1 MEKGKIKDKKNEIKI
16 LLLGDSGV
24 GKTSIFRK
32 YLENKYEGNKTSTV
46 GVDLVTKDFKYKDE
60 NYTIHLFDTAGQERF
75 KGISKSYFHMS
86 DYYFVVFDLTNKIS
100 LDSIPGWLE
109 LLKEEN
115 ENPKY
120 IILGN
125 KDDLKKNQIPEE
137 EINEALENLNNINI
151 NGEKFL
157 RVSAKSGKNI
167 DYAFK
172 YMIDV
177 FNNNNDNNE
186 NKEENI
192 NVKLDK
198 KKNNIQNNSNV
209 KCCK

>member
-1 MEKGKIKDKKNEIKI
+1 MKKENIKVKKNEIKI

-32 YLENKYEGNKTSTV
+32 YLENKYEGSKTATV
-46 GVDLVTKDFKYKDE
+46 GVDLVTKNFKHKNE
-60 NYTIHLFDTAGQERF
+60 NYIIQLFDTAGQERF
-75 KGISKSYFHMS
+75 KGITKSYFHMS

-109 LLKEEN
+109 LLKEEK

-137 EINEALENLNNINI
+137 EINEALETLNNINI

-157 RVSAKSGKNI
+157 KVSAKSGKNI

-192 NVKLDK
+192 NAKLNK
-198 KKNNIQNNSNV
+198 KINNKQNNPNV

>member
-1 MEKGKIKDKKNEIKI
+1 MKNGNIKDKKNEIKI

-32 YLENKYEGNKTSTV
+32 YLENKYEGNKTATV
-46 GVDLVTKDFKYKDE
+46 GVDLVTKDFKYKGE
-60 NYTIHLFDTAGQERF
+60 NYKIQLFDTAGQERF
-75 KGISKSYFHMS
+75 KGITKSYFHMS
-86 DYYFVVFDLTNKIS
+86 EYYFVVFDLTNKIS

-109 LLKEEN
+109 LLKEEK

-177 FNNNNDNNE
+177 FNNNNNE

-192 NVKLDK
+192 NVTLNKR
-198 KKNNIQNNSNV
+198 KNNKQNN
-209 KCCK
+209 KKDRCC

>member
-32 YLENKYEGNKTSTV
+32 YLENKYEGNKTATV
-46 GVDLVTKDFKYKDE
+46 GVDLVTKNYNYKNE
-60 NYTIHLFDTAGQERF
+60 NYTIQLFDTAGQERF
-75 KGISKSYFHMS
+75 KGITKSYFHMS

-109 LLKEEN
+109 LLKEEK

-192 NVKLDK
+192 NVRLNKR
-198 KKNNIQNNSNV
+198 KNNVQNNQNV
-209 KCCK
+209 KCC

>member
-32 YLENKYEGNKTSTV
+32 YLENKYEGNKTATV
-46 GVDLVTKDFKYKDE
+46 GVDLVTKNYNYKNE
-60 NYTIHLFDTAGQERF
+60 NYTIQLFDTAGQERF
-75 KGISKSYFHMS
+75 KGITKSYFHMS

-109 LLKEEN
+109 LLKEEK

-157 RVSAKSGKNI
+157 KVSAKSGKNI

-192 NVKLDK
+192 NVRLNKR
-198 KKNNIQNNSNV
+198 KNNVQNNQNV
-209 KCCK
+209 KCC